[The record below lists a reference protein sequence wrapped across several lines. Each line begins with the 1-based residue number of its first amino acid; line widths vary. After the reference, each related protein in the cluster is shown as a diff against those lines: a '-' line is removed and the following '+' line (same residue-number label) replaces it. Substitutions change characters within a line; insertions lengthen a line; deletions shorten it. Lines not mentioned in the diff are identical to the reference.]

1 MSRKHLCRNTMI
13 VLTAMAAALP
23 STIAWACALA
33 MTVPGSVSVADIG
46 GYDPL
51 GPGRGLTAVPIQV
64 VSTSGT
70 CQFFI
75 TASETSVGS
84 GTRQLEGP
92 GGSLRYQLYTTAIP
106 DTVWREIPIATP
118 SETLRNIV
126 NSQNQFQTVNFWTY
140 IPSGQ
145 FLGAGTYSES
155 LRVSLYEGSPESAH
169 PRLVSS
175 AIVNFNARVLATVRA
190 RIDGG
195 GGLSPLQ
202 GSRTMLDFGELSAGS
217 SRNFDLVVEAN
228 AGYRITLQSMN
239 GGVMRN
245 ERERLAIPVQYTLTI
260 DGAAVQLG
268 AVAELHA
275 TGSGG
280 AQRHRGTVTLGLV
293 EKLLAG
299 TYRDEILVTISAR

>member
-1 MSRKHLCRNTMI
+1 MNRNQLRKATVAMLLAIAAGSPVMS
-13 VLTAMAAALP
+13 A
-23 STIAWACALA
+23 SACALA
-33 MTVPGSVSVADIG
+33 MTVPGSVSVASIG
-46 GYDPL
+46 GYNPL
-51 GPGRGLTAVPIQV
+51 ATDRGLTAVPIQV

-84 GTRQLEGP
+84 GTRQLQGP

-118 SETLRNIV
+118 SETLRNVV
-126 NSQNQFQTVNFWTY
+126 NSQNQFQTVNFWTH

-145 FLGAGTYSES
+145 LLGAGTYTES
-155 LRVSLYEGSPESAH
+155 VRVSLYEGSPESAR

-175 AIVNFNARVLATVRA
+175 DIVNFNARVLATARA

-202 GSRTMLDFGELSAGS
+202 GSRTMLDFGELSDGS
-217 SRNFDLVVEAN
+217 TRNFDLIVEAN

-239 GGVMRN
+239 GGTMRN
-245 ERERLAIPVQYTLTI
+245 DRERLATPVQYTLTI

-268 AVAELHA
+268 SAAELNA
-275 TGSGG
+275 TGNGG
-280 AQRHRGTVTLGLV
+280 AQRHRGAVTLGLV
-293 EKLLAG
+293 EKLIAG